1 MKVGEVLK
9 NVTKIDGDYIE
20 ALLNRLVNDYDMSWM
35 ILSNLFGVEEIKLR
49 NYKKYEYELFNDF
62 ENWNSWTLKA
72 LMLDSISLDSSDF
85 RYKIHLKVLIDGYN
99 LSTKSIAKFS
109 NIDEQHIS
117 DFLNGKGDV
126 PIEIKYKLGSCIT
139 QLLVVLKNTPLK
151 Y

>member
-1 MKVGEVLK
+1 M

-35 ILSNLFGVEEIKLR
+35 ILSNLFGVEEIKLK

-85 RYKIHLKVLIDGYN
+85 RYKAHLQVLIDGYKI
-99 LSTKSIAKFS
+99 STKSIAEFG
-109 NIDEQHIS
+109 NIDEQHVK

-126 PIEIKYKLGSCIT
+126 PIEVKYKLGSCIT
-139 QLLVVLKNTPLK
+139 QLLIVLKDTTPT